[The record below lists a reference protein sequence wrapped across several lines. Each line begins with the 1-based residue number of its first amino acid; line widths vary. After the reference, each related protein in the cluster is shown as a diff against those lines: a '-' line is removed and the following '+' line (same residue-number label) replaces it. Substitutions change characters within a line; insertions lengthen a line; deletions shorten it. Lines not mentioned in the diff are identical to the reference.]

1 MPTRGSLRPCLG
13 RWGNTKATPVLP
25 PVALVVF
32 VLLVPEGHGREGG
45 HVWED
50 EALGSSHLSQ
60 ACSIVLNMEMSVFST
75 LPLMMV
81 TTWSMFLAL
90 KISV

>member
-1 MPTRGSLRPCLG
+1 M
-13 RWGNTKATPVLP
+13 NTKVTLVLP

-32 VLLVPEGHGREGG
+32 VLLVSDGHGREGG
-45 HVWED
+45 HVWEDHPLCRD

-60 ACSIVLNMEMSVFST
+60 ACSIVLNMEMSTFST

-81 TTWSMFLAL
+81 TTWSVSGFEDLS
-90 KISV
+90 II